1 MPEARSGRAH
11 RVRRYERL
19 TAWSAC
25 HELLLVVYRVTAAWP
40 VTERYSLT
48 SQARRAGF
56 SAAAN
61 IAEGASRG
69 TAKQFRHL
77 LDVSLGSL
85 GELGYTLIV
94 ARDLGILSPAA
105 YGELEAL
112 RDHAGQLTW
121 GLYRAV
127 RRRAERS

>member
-1 MPEARSGRAH
+1 MTNE
-11 RVRRYERL
+11 
-19 TAWSAC
+19 
-25 HELLLVVYRVTAAWP
+25 WP
-40 VTERYSLT
+40 VAERYGLA

-61 IAEGASRG
+61 IVEGASRS
-69 TAKQFRHL
+69 TARQFRHA
-77 LDVSLGSL
+77 LDVALGSL
-85 GELGYTLIV
+85 GELGYALVV
-94 ARDLGILSPAA
+94 ARDVGILTPAA

-127 RRRAERS
+127 RKRAERSR